1 MMMHSLYPF
10 LESLI
15 ADHKHIKIIY
25 NNNQS
30 LHTIYGAISRAYF
43 DDEESKIILDNGIA
57 IPLNALIEIDGRM
70 VSGIC

>member
-1 MMMHSLYPF
+1 
-10 LESLI
+10 
-15 ADHKHIKIIY
+15 
-25 NNNQS
+25 